1 MFAFISLFVVI
12 GITLHFTQK
21 LMRRYLIAIFLLLSL
36 FASSQTVEHDWENY
50 VVSVDGRPVSINVDL
65 GLFTAA
71 PLKERP
77 FVIILRTK
85 IKSPDTKGMPY
96 SEENGT
102 LLQIEDAL
110 IGELGKETGAIFAGR
125 FTQRGLRE
133 FYFYAPDTIGY
144 EKGVNQAMKNFPAY
158 EWLSRANDDKKWE
171 NYYTVLYPAD
181 VELIKIRS
189 KRQIEKIS
197 QSNLATKK
205 EILINHFFSF
215 NSFSNREKFL
225 RELPWTGFQIMDLP
239 ESVDFKTNKFTLTL
253 QRKAIP
259 ELLWIDHFIIPLYR
273 YTQKLGGKYVG
284 WEQSK

>member
-1 MFAFISLFVVI
+1 
-12 GITLHFTQK
+12 
-21 LMRRYLIAIFLLLSL
+21 MRRYLIAIFLLLSL

-181 VELIKIRS
+181 VELIKIKS

-215 NSFSNREKFL
+215 NSFSNREKLL

-239 ESVDFKTNKFTLTL
+239 EGVDFKTNKFTLTL

-273 YTQKLGGKYVG
+273 NTQKLGGKYVG
-284 WEQSK
+284 WEQNK

>member
-1 MFAFISLFVVI
+1 VGI
-12 GITLHFTQK
+12 GITLHFTQN
-21 LMRRYLIAIFLLLSL
+21 LMRRYLIAIFLHLSL

-65 GLFTAA
+65 GLFPAS

-85 IKSPDTKGMPY
+85 IKNPDTKGMPY

-144 EKGVNQAMKNFPAY
+144 EKGVNQAMKNFPSY
-158 EWLSRANDDKKWE
+158 EWLSRAKDDKKWE
-171 NYYTVLYPAD
+171 NYHTVLYPVD
-181 VELIKIRS
+181 VELIKIKS

-197 QSNLATKK
+197 QSNLAAKK
-205 EILINHFFSF
+205 EILTNHFFIF

-239 ESVDFKTNKFTLTL
+239 EGVDFKTNKFTLTL

-259 ELLWIDHFIIPLYR
+259 ELLWIDQFIIPLNR

-284 WEQSK
+284 WEQHK